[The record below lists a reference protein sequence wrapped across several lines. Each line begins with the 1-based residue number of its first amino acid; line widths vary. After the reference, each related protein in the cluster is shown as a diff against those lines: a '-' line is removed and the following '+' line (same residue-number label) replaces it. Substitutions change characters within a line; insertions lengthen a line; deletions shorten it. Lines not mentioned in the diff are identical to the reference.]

1 MTVIK
6 RAVLLFLTPLLISAG
21 GSPTARVHTGRGVY
35 DKTVERWTRAVGNA
49 SFESTSWIFGAKANG
64 HRDKQHVN
72 HRRDTIFVVPE
83 STPPNG
89 IVLIVWFHGLRGFSE
104 KTFQK
109 RLIPQMEQLLAEG
122 HAVVMAIPEM
132 PWSINTTTSRG
143 RQGRVWRRP
152 RALEDF
158 VQDVMDHLQIW
169 SLMRHGKDGDPRPV
183 KIIFA
188 GHSAGGS
195 ALSAAA
201 QEGSLCRLNPAAVV
215 WSDASYSK
223 WLDQAW
229 HGCLRQSPTNL
240 HILVR
245 KWDEPHHNAERF
257 IELLKGPHTGR
268 ITYRIFDR
276 EQWTHGRIGNQALL
290 ISSILLGRP

>member
-1 MTVIK
+1 MTIIK
-6 RAVLLFLTPLLISAG
+6 RAVLLFLAPLLISAG
-21 GSPTARVHTGRGVY
+21 GAPTARVHTGRGVY

-64 HRDKQHVN
+64 HRDKRHVN

-169 SLMRHGKDGDPRPV
+169 SLMRHGKDPRAV
-183 KIIFA
+183 KLIFA

-229 HGCLRQSPTNL
+229 NSCLRQSDTDL

-245 KWDEPHHNAERF
+245 KWDEPHQNAERF
-257 IELLKGPHTGR
+257 IQEISGPHAGR
-268 ITYRIFDR
+268 VTYHIFDR
-276 EQWTHGRIGNQALL
+276 KQWTHGRIGNQALL
-290 ISSILLGRP
+290 ISNILLGQP